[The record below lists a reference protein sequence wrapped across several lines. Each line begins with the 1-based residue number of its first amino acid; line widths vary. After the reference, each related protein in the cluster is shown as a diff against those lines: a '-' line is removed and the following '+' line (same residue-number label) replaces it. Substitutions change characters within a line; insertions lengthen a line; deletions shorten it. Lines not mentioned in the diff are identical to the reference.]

1 MIIDSHQHFWIYN
14 PAEYD
19 WIDDDMKSLRTDFLP
34 PALKEE
40 IISAGVDGVITV
52 QARQTIGET
61 NWILQNASENDF
73 IKGVVGWVPLV
84 DKHVEDY
91 IGKYKD
97 NQKLKGLRHVLQ
109 GEPDQEYMLRDDFN
123 MGISLLKK
131 YDLVYDI
138 LIFERQ
144 LPITIKFVDTHPNQ
158 AFVLDHIAKPI
169 IKDNIIIPWKYNIS
183 ELAKRD
189 NIFCKISG
197 MVTEADYSNWTVE
210 QLYPYFETILEAF
223 GPERLLFGSD
233 WPVCTTSC
241 QYQKWF
247 DIVKHFISPLNAW
260 EQECILGLNATR
272 IYNLI

>member
-1 MIIDSHQHFWIYN
+1 MIIDSHQHFWIYD
-14 PAEYD
+14 PVEYD
-19 WIDDDMKSLRTDFLP
+19 WINDDMKSLRTDFLP
-34 PALKEE
+34 SALKEE
-40 IISAGVDGVITV
+40 ITSAGVDGVMTV
-52 QARQTIGET
+52 QARQTIEET
-61 NWILQNASENDF
+61 DWILQHASGNDF
-73 IKGVVGWVPLV
+73 IKGVVGWLPLV
-84 DKHVEDY
+84 DKHIEDY
-91 IGKYKD
+91 IVKYYD

-131 YDLVYDI
+131 YGLVYDI

-144 LPITIKFVDTHPNQ
+144 LPTTIKFVDTHPNQ

-197 MVTEADYSNWTVE
+197 MVTEADYRNWSVE
-210 QLYPYFETILEAF
+210 QLYPYLETVLEAF
-223 GPERLLFGSD
+223 GPKRLIFGSD
-233 WPVCTTSC
+233 WPVCTVAC
-241 QYQKWF
+241 QYQQWF
-247 DIVKHFISPLNAW
+247 DIVKYFISQLNEW
-260 EQECILGLNATR
+260 EQEGILGSNAIR